1 MSRSSLKHQNI
12 IIQESDGKQ
21 TYISLEGY
29 SWIKAKFSK
38 VELKR
43 YMEDS
48 GENRY
53 LNLGSENR
61 GSERS
66 ETWRNIWT
74 SPAGITG
81 GTLSDNLGCVSSL
94 RS

>member
-48 GENRY
+48 GENWY
-53 LNLGSENR
+53 LNLGSEKSWEWKERNMEEYMNFSCRHNR
-61 GSERS
+61 GY
-66 ETWRNIWT
+66 
-74 SPAGITG
+74 
-81 GTLSDNLGCVSSL
+81 SL
-94 RS
+94 W

>member
-29 SWIKAKFSK
+29 SCIKAKFSK

-43 YMEDS
+43 YMEDIR
-48 GENRY
+48 ENRY
-53 LNLGSENR
+53 LNLGSEK
-61 GSERS
+61 SWE
-66 ETWRNIWT
+66 
-74 SPAGITG
+74 
-81 GTLSDNLGCVSSL
+81 
-94 RS
+94 